1 MWWKSDEIFSDH
13 TTDAT
18 YDTEIL
24 RLINHATQRYRDS
37 IFYSNVNVK
46 EAIKMETDK
55 KIYWTGTTQY
65 MKVTTRQ
72 LRLIVM
78 IILTYLLTH
87 LSALHVD
94 HLLFQEI
101 LMLEVV

>member
-1 MWWKSDEIFSDH
+1 MWWKSNEIFSDH

-24 RLINHATQRYRDS
+24 KLTSHATQRRS
-37 IFYSNVNVK
+37 STFYSNVNVK
-46 EAIKMETDK
+46 EAIRMETDK

-65 MKVTTRQ
+65 IKVTVNQ
-72 LRLIVM
+72 LQLIVM
-78 IILTYLLTH
+78 IILTYMLTH
-87 LSALHVD
+87 YISFTCGSD
-94 HLLFQEI
+94 LLLEI